1 MLNKIRP
8 GALDEIA
15 YSIGAKNDQ
24 ELADFLGVTATE
36 LEGIR
41 YRGVNVIQAADI
53 LRRREAYLR
62 AVELLDVAA
71 S

>member
-1 MLNKIRP
+1 MLKKIRP
-8 GALDEIA
+8 GALDE
-15 YSIGAKNDQ
+15 NDQ

>member
-1 MLNKIRP
+1 MLKKIRP

-15 YSIGAKNDQ
+15 YSIGAKSDQ